1 MPSTST
7 SRDINDNKK
16 SPENRGPEKKST
28 GSHRRKKG
36 KRLLRSKNLHVL
48 GAVLSLLQAGAAALF
63 IYLLNGTGMIP
74 WKYVMTAF
82 AVLAG
87 MVLLVVLLVGIRKR
101 RTRLAAVFI
110 SAVMIIVQLLSL
122 IHI

>member
-63 IYLLNGTGMIP
+63 NM
-74 WKYVMTAF
+74 
-82 AVLAG
+82 
-87 MVLLVVLLVGIRKR
+87 
-101 RTRLAAVFI
+101 
-110 SAVMIIVQLLSL
+110 S
-122 IHI
+122 